1 MRRAESIGSISD
13 LDESIAAQRLAITAD
28 AEPEGLAGRLANLAT
43 ACVDHFGISG
53 EVAKLDEAEGYYKE
67 ILALAPSKGAGLDAR
82 LGPQAKISRCT
93 RSELHALLRVIASE
107 LPRLPEHSTKLRV
120 VHFNL
125 RNIRISLARPD
136 FRPR

>member
-82 LGPQAKISRCT
+82 LFRARKPKFPAALEASCT
-93 RSELHALLRVIASE
+93 RCCA
-107 LPRLPEHSTKLRV
+107 
-120 VHFNL
+120 
-125 RNIRISLARPD
+125 
-136 FRPR
+136 